1 MEVQKMSNF
10 MGFSSDQMN
19 VFLMLIDQS
28 SSMRDDEE
36 NVRFGLKIYQKKFEN
51 FPGVNSIAVSIC
63 KFSDQ
68 LVVSEFKQVKDLNLS
83 YSTNG
88 CTALNYSIVHA
99 AKYLNNY
106 IQEITKVKGTPP
118 RATFIVFSD
127 GEPCQDRMSESD
139 GMKAIQRLNLANV
152 DTAFVAFGEGIT
164 SEFGKRMGFMSTINV
179 TDRNKL
185 VNFLGV
191 ELSNACKEQSQ
202 SMKSLG
208 ADFFSHA
215 ADKTKSEGYSQ
226 TTAQALEDTSWI
238 DEI

>member
-1 MEVQKMSNF
+1 MSNF
-10 MGFSSDQMN
+10 MGFSSDKMN
-19 VFLMLIDQS
+19 VFMMLIDGS
-28 SSMRDDEE
+28 GSMEDDQE
-36 NVRFGLKIYQKKFEN
+36 NVRLGLKMYRKSFEN
-51 FPGVNSIAVSIC
+51 FPEVNSIAVSIC

-68 LVVSEFKQVKDLNLS
+68 LDVSEFKQIKDLNLS
-83 YSTNG
+83 YRTYG
-88 CTALNYSIVHA
+88 YTALNYSIVNA

-106 IQEITKVKGTPP
+106 IQEIIKAKGVPP

-127 GEPCQDRMSESD
+127 GIPCQDPMRESD
-139 GMKAIQRLNLANV
+139 SMKAIQGLNLAGV
-152 DTAFVAFGEGIT
+152 TTVFVAFGEGIT
-164 SEFGKRMGFMSTINV
+164 SGFGKKMGFMSTINV
-179 TDRNKL
+179 TDRSKL

-191 ELSNACKEQSQ
+191 ELSRSCKEQSQ

-226 TTAQALEDTSWI
+226 TTTQALEDTSWI